1 MARRRKDVIH
11 NGVTLILGRVGEQ
24 LELARRRSTISRAPL
39 GVFAGQLGDIHGYTA
54 GFAAR
59 EQL

>member
-1 MARRRKDVIH
+1 MPRRCKDVIRD
-11 NGVTLILGRVGEQ
+11 GVTLVLGRTGEQ
-24 LELARRRSTISRAPL
+24 LELARWRSPVQGFL
-39 GVFAGQLGDIHGYTA
+39 GVFVGQLGNIHGYTA